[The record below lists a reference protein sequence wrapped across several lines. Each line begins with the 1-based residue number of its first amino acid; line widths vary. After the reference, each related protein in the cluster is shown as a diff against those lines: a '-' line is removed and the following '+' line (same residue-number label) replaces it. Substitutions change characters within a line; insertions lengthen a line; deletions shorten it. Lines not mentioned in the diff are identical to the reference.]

1 MSTTILALDTTA
13 ADSSDVVV
21 AAGSNATIG
30 LFAKSPH
37 GEIPTG
43 V

>member
-1 MSTTILALDTTA
+1 MSTTILASGTTA

-21 AAGSNATIG
+21 AAGSNATLG
-30 LFAKSPH
+30 LFAT

>member
-1 MSTTILALDTTA
+1 MSTTILASGTTA

-21 AAGSNATIG
+21 AAGSNATLG
-30 LFAKSPH
+30 MFAT